1 MAKMTVEM
9 YGAQGKVG
17 NKTYYQKDGQTIGRI
32 ISTPKNPRTDAQ
44 TIQRVIVAQVGKSY
58 NKFRAICD
66 HSFEGVTN
74 GSKCMNMF
82 RKLNLNYCRERAAEI
97 QQSGNSLSQF
107 YNFQPVGS
115 PKWVPNATIL
125 AQGQLPKIAPSMTTT
140 AGGVYVGSVAVA
152 ENTYASVI
160 SSLGLKRG
168 DQLTF
173 VTVNKYDGEYEVHYA
188 RIILDPRTAEGGSA
202 ELSSAF
208 IQDGLVNLPNWK
220 NKGSFEY
227 IAVENGALEFVIGRG
242 TQVACAIIA
251 SRKVSGN
258 WLRSNSTL
266 VLSEAAI
273 GTDLLGLWDAASQS
287 YTGGELDVESEL
299 YLNNAGVG
307 GSQSSIEQGGG
318 ETPSIDTPT
327 YNNNVTLNGA
337 RQNVAGGSV
346 SVTAPFA
353 TATINGT
360 NLAESTAYAQKVGS
374 DAHIAPTEKT
384 NSAIRFSGLNGAV
397 GDSFK
402 FFKAT
407 DGQVWFTVTVSA
419 AGSNDDPN
427 NTED

>member
-1 MAKMTVEM
+1 MAKMKVEM
-9 YGAQGKVG
+9 YGASGKVG

-32 ISTPKNPRTDAQ
+32 ITTPKNPRTDAQ

-66 HSFEGVTN
+66 HSYEGVTN

-115 PKWVPNATIL
+115 AKWVPNATIL
-125 AQGQLPKIAPSMTTT
+125 AQGQLPKIAPSMTVN
-140 AGGVYVGSVAVA
+140 AGGVYMGAVPVAT
-152 ENTYASVI
+152 NTYASVI
-160 SSLGLKRG
+160 NSLGLKRG

-188 RIILDPRTAEGGSA
+188 RIILDPRTSEGGSA

-208 IQDGLVNLPNWK
+208 IQDGIVNMPNWK

-227 IAVENGALEFVIGRG
+227 LAVENGSLNFVIGRG

-266 VLSEAAI
+266 VLSEDAI
-273 GTDLLGLWDAASQS
+273 GSDLLGLWDAASQS

-299 YLNNAGVG
+299 YLNNAGEG

-318 ETPSIDTPT
+318 ETPTIDTPT
-327 YNNNVTLNGA
+327 YNSSVSLNGSS
-337 RQNVAGGSV
+337 QNVAGGSV
-346 SVTAPFA
+346 GVSAPFA
-353 TATINGT
+353 TATITGT
-360 NLAESTAYAQKVGS
+360 NLSESTAFAQKVGS
-374 DAHIAPTEKT
+374 DARIAPTSKT
-384 NSAIRFSGLNGAV
+384 GSTIAFTGLNGAA
-397 GDSFK
+397 GDSFNFYK
-402 FFKAT
+402 ST
-407 DGQVWFTVTVSA
+407 DGPVWFTVNVLA
-419 AGSNDDPN
+419 PGSDEDPEN
-427 NTED
+427 SED